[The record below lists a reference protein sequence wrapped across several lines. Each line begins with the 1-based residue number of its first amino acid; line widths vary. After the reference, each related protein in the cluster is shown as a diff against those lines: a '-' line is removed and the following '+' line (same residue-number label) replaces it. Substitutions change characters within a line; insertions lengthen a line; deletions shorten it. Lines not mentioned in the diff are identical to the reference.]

1 MDIEKL
7 LAANPAMTD
16 IHLTEGLPLMIR
28 VYGALKKM
36 KEIAEPQ
43 LFAELI
49 SSYVPPDRQAAYQRT
64 GSADSAFSLG
74 NVRCR
79 LHLYRSGGLAS
90 AAIRILP
97 ELSLLGADPDRT
109 WLEKVSQL
117 SHGLVLIT
125 GSSGSGKSTTMARIL
140 SLISQKR
147 ACPQGIRDALR
158 EDPDVI
164 ALGEMRDSETISAAL
179 TAAETGHLVLGTL
192 HTTRAKDVPA
202 RIIHAF
208 PGDRQEEIRGLL
220 AANLVTVSSQMLY
233 RSGKE
238 TWLLR
243 EILTNVAAVAHLIRE
258 GKEEQIPSYMEMG
271 LSQMR
276 TMKQAMYAMKGIS
289 ERERE
294 RLLKSLE

>member
-49 SSYVPPDRQAAYQRT
+49 SSYVPEDRQAAYQRT

-125 GSSGSGKSTTMARIL
+125 EIG
-140 SLISQKR
+140 R
-147 ACPQGIRDALR
+147 AH
-158 EDPDVI
+158 V
-164 ALGEMRDSETISAAL
+164 
-179 TAAETGHLVLGTL
+179 
-192 HTTRAKDVPA
+192 
-202 RIIHAF
+202 
-208 PGDRQEEIRGLL
+208 
-220 AANLVTVSSQMLY
+220 
-233 RSGKE
+233 
-238 TWLLR
+238 
-243 EILTNVAAVAHLIRE
+243 
-258 GKEEQIPSYMEMG
+258 
-271 LSQMR
+271 
-276 TMKQAMYAMKGIS
+276 
-289 ERERE
+289 
-294 RLLKSLE
+294 

>member
-90 AAIRILP
+90 
-97 ELSLLGADPDRT
+97 
-109 WLEKVSQL
+109 VSCRSFL
-117 SHGLVLIT
+117 CL
-125 GSSGSGKSTTMARIL
+125 ARIPTGRGWRRYRSFRTGL
-140 SLISQKR
+140 SSSR
-147 ACPQGIRDALR
+147 VLR
-158 EDPDVI
+158 E
-164 ALGEMRDSETISAAL
+164 AAR
-179 TAAETGHLVLGTL
+179 VRRW
-192 HTTRAKDVPA
+192 RAFF
-202 RIIHAF
+202 R
-208 PGDRQEEIRGLL
+208 
-220 AANLVTVSSQMLY
+220 
-233 RSGKE
+233 
-238 TWLLR
+238 
-243 EILTNVAAVAHLIRE
+243 
-258 GKEEQIPSYMEMG
+258 
-271 LSQMR
+271 
-276 TMKQAMYAMKGIS
+276 
-289 ERERE
+289 
-294 RLLKSLE
+294 

>member
-147 ACPQGIRDALR
+147 ACHVVTLEDPVEYVIPMEKALIHQREIGRDVADFPQGIRDALR
-158 EDPDVI
+158 ED
-164 ALGEMRDSETISAAL
+164 ARQRDDLCGADGGGDGASGAGDAAHD
-179 TAAETGHLVLGTL
+179 A
-192 HTTRAKDVPA
+192 
-202 RIIHAF
+202 
-208 PGDRQEEIRGLL
+208 
-220 AANLVTVSSQMLY
+220 
-233 RSGKE
+233 
-238 TWLLR
+238 
-243 EILTNVAAVAHLIRE
+243 RE
-258 GKEEQIPSYMEMG
+258 GCACPHHSCVSRRSAGGDPGASRGESRDG
-271 LSQMR
+271 LFSDALSQRQGDM
-276 TMKQAMYAMKGIS
+276 APA
-289 ERERE
+289 
-294 RLLKSLE
+294 

>member
-90 AAIRILP
+90 AAIRTG
-97 ELSLLGADPDRT
+97 LS
-109 WLEKVSQL
+109 
-117 SHGLVLIT
+117 
-125 GSSGSGKSTTMARIL
+125 SSR
-140 SLISQKR
+140 
-147 ACPQGIRDALR
+147 ALR
-158 EDPDVI
+158 E
-164 ALGEMRDSETISAAL
+164 AAR
-179 TAAETGHLVLGTL
+179 VRRW
-192 HTTRAKDVPA
+192 RAFF
-202 RIIHAF
+202 R
-208 PGDRQEEIRGLL
+208 
-220 AANLVTVSSQMLY
+220 
-233 RSGKE
+233 
-238 TWLLR
+238 
-243 EILTNVAAVAHLIRE
+243 
-258 GKEEQIPSYMEMG
+258 
-271 LSQMR
+271 
-276 TMKQAMYAMKGIS
+276 
-289 ERERE
+289 
-294 RLLKSLE
+294 

>member
-97 ELSLLGADPDRT
+97 ELSLLKPFT
-109 WLEKVSQL
+109 W
-117 SHGLVLIT
+117 
-125 GSSGSGKSTTMARIL
+125 
-140 SLISQKR
+140 
-147 ACPQGIRDALR
+147 C
-158 EDPDVI
+158 
-164 ALGEMRDSETISAAL
+164 
-179 TAAETGHLVLGTL
+179 L
-192 HTTRAKDVPA
+192 HYSK
-202 RIIHAF
+202 
-208 PGDRQEEIRGLL
+208 L
-220 AANLVTVSSQMLY
+220 
-233 RSGKE
+233 
-238 TWLLR
+238 
-243 EILTNVAAVAHLIRE
+243 
-258 GKEEQIPSYMEMG
+258 
-271 LSQMR
+271 
-276 TMKQAMYAMKGIS
+276 
-289 ERERE
+289 
-294 RLLKSLE
+294 

>member
-79 LHLYRSGGLAS
+79 LHLYRSG
-90 AAIRILP
+90 
-97 ELSLLGADPDRT
+97 
-109 WLEKVSQL
+109 
-117 SHGLVLIT
+117 
-125 GSSGSGKSTTMARIL
+125 
-140 SLISQKR
+140 
-147 ACPQGIRDALR
+147 
-158 EDPDVI
+158 
-164 ALGEMRDSETISAAL
+164 
-179 TAAETGHLVLGTL
+179 
-192 HTTRAKDVPA
+192 
-202 RIIHAF
+202 
-208 PGDRQEEIRGLL
+208 
-220 AANLVTVSSQMLY
+220 
-233 RSGKE
+233 KE